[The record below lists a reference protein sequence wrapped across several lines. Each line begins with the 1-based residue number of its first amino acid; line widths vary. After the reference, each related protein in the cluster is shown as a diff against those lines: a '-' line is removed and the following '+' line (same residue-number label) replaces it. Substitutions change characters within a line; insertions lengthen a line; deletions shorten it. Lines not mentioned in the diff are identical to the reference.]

1 MPERLLSLLYVSA
14 RLPLRPRLRK
24 WEVDTK
30 IMVRLR
36 RSLLADGTSSL
47 SRATLAL
54 GNFPLLN
61 ERQQTGIGLVMDLV
75 GLGLINVLDSDYFS
89 VETTR
94 FDHLDFGFVT
104 K

>member
-1 MPERLLSLLYVSA
+1 
-14 RLPLRPRLRK
+14 
-24 WEVDTK
+24 
-30 IMVRLR
+30 MVRLR
-36 RSLLADGTSSL
+36 RSLLADGTGSL

-94 FDHLDFGFVT
+94 FDHLDLLQNRDYYRVLNVT
-104 K
+104 LERR